1 MGELSSDLHEREACQ
16 GITGRGTQ
24 RWSGRGMQAAE
35 MYAPG
40 EAKPGMTGAAE
51 GGLEGE
57 YRQRKGRERGE
68 NHMQR

>member
-1 MGELSSDLHEREACQ
+1 
-16 GITGRGTQ
+16 
-24 RWSGRGMQAAE
+24 

-57 YRQRKGRERGE
+57 YRQRQGRERRE